1 MTLENITH
9 SLDII
14 SFVCNS
20 KCLITPAQ
28 FDMSTE
34 VAGGTGITGIE
45 ETTDK
50 PCPVVARASS
60 ALKDMCFA
68 IIKILYGSL
77 GFEEHID
84 QCIPFFREMIY

>member
-1 MTLENITH
+1 
-9 SLDII
+9 
-14 SFVCNS
+14 
-20 KCLITPAQ
+20 
-28 FDMSTE
+28 MSTE

-60 ALKDMCFA
+60 AKDMCFA